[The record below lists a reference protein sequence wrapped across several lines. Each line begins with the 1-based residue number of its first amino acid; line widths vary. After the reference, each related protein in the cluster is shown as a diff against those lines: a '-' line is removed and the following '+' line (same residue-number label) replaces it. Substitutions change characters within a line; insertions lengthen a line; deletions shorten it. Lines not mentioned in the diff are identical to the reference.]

1 MGAGPTDA
9 RAAEL
14 PTLDRVDLF
23 ADTSR
28 RGIELCR
35 VYGDRMDDWLAGLF
49 DLAAHGASGVA
60 LLAVGGYGRREMSPQ
75 SDIDVLLLHTGVK
88 DVAAVAERIWYP
100 IWDEG
105 LKLGHSVRTAREAL
119 ALAADDLDT
128 ATSLVTIRHL
138 AGDPT
143 MTADLAERAIAL
155 WRKRATRWL
164 LEISSRVRQRQEEA
178 GEVAFLLEP
187 DLKEGR
193 GGLRDVHAIRW
204 AELAQAVM
212 LEGDDAVLA
221 RDHDVLLA
229 ARVELH
235 RATGRPGNRLLLE
248 EQDAVAEALGYEDA
262 DALMRAVSEAARSI
276 AWTSDEVW
284 ERVESS
290 IKGPRGW
297 RMSRDRPLAQGV
309 VLREGRVSITADAD
323 PDADVLLFLRV
334 AVAAA
339 EADSRIERATLDR
352 LAAAAAAAPDLPTPW
367 SDETRAL
374 FTRLLS
380 AGRPAIDV
388 IETLDQRGLFVRI
401 LPEWEPVRSRPQRN
415 AFHRFTVDRH
425 LCETAANA
433 SALVDRVE
441 RPDLLVVGALLHDI
455 GKGYPG
461 DHTEV
466 GIVVVR
472 SIGERMG
479 YPDEDI
485 AVLQDMVRHHLLLPD
500 VATRRDLSDEG
511 TVRFVAEQVG
521 SLSLL
526 RILGA
531 LTEADSLATGPAA
544 WSSWKAELLAELGA
558 RAAHVLAG
566 GQPADGAI
574 GGGFPTPEQLARLA
588 EGRRIIE
595 GLDDQLMVVAPD
607 RAGLFSRVAAALA
620 LNGLDVLSAAAHT
633 DDAGMALESYRVES
647 SLGSVI
653 PWDRVIADVE
663 KALDGR
669 LALEAR
675 LRERARVY
683 ARHQPTL
690 ASPSEPK
697 VTFDNVLSDSA
708 TVVEVR
714 APDEIGVL
722 YRITRAVAE
731 LDLDIRSAKVQSI
744 DLDVLDSFYVRD
756 RDGHKVVDP
765 DYLRELERSI
775 LAAL

>member
-1 MGAGPTDA
+1 MAVS
-9 RAAEL
+9 
-14 PTLDRVDLF
+14 LDRAELF
-23 ADTSR
+23 ADPTR
-28 RGIELCR
+28 RGVELCR
-35 VYGDRMDDWLAGLF
+35 VYSDRMDRWLAELF
-49 DLAAHGASGVA
+49 EQAAAGAGGVS
-60 LLAVGGYGRREMSPQ
+60 LVAVGGYGRREMSPQ
-75 SDIDVLLLHTGVK
+75 SDIDVLLLHAGVK
-88 DVAAVAERIWYP
+88 GVATIAERVWYP

-105 LKLGHSVRTAREAL
+105 LKLGHSVRTMKEAL

-128 ATSLVTIRHL
+128 ATALVTVRHL
-138 AGDPT
+138 AGDAALT
-143 MTADLAERAIAL
+143 SDLEERAVAL
-155 WRKRATRWL
+155 WRKRAGRWL
-164 LEISSRVRQRQEEA
+164 REISKRVRQRQADA

-212 LEGDDAVLA
+212 LEGDDAVL
-221 RDHDVLLA
+221 DHNHDVLLST
-229 ARVELH
+229 RVELH
-235 RATGRPGNRLLLE
+235 RLTGRPGNRLLLE
-248 EQDAVAEALGYEDA
+248 EQDAVATALGYPDA
-262 DALMRAVSEAARSI
+262 DVLMQAVSSAARSI

-284 ERVESS
+284 ERVDSS
-290 IKGPRGW
+290 LDGPRGW
-297 RMSRDRPLAQGV
+297 RVSRDRVLAAGV
-309 VLREGRVSITADAD
+309 VQREGRVSITADAD
-323 PDADVLLFLRV
+323 PDGDVLLVLRV

-339 EADSRIERATLDR
+339 EAGVRIDRTTLDR
-352 LAAAAAAAPDLPTPW
+352 LAAAATELPTPW
-367 SDETRAL
+367 TDETRQL
-374 FTRLLS
+374 FARLLG

-401 LPEWEPVRSRPQRN
+401 LPEWEPVRCKPQRN

-433 SALVDRVE
+433 SVLVDRVD

-466 GIVVVR
+466 GIGVVR
-472 SIGERMG
+472 SVGERMG
-479 YPDEDI
+479 YPVEDI
-485 AVLQDMVRHHLLLPD
+485 EILQDMVRHHLLLPD
-500 VATRRDLSDEG
+500 VATRRDLADEG
-511 TVRFVAEQVG
+511 TVRFVAERIG

-544 WSSWKAELLAELGA
+544 WSTWKAELLAELCA
-558 RAAHVLAG
+558 RTAHVLG
-566 GQPADGAI
+566 GGHGASSS
-574 GGGFPTPEQLARLA
+574 GGGFPTAEQLVRLG

-595 GLDDQLMVVAPD
+595 GLDDELTVMAPD
-607 RAGLFSRVAAALA
+607 RSGLFSRVAAALS
-620 LNGLDVLSAAAHT
+620 LNGLDVLAAAAHT
-633 DDAGMALESYRVES
+633 DDAGMALETYRVES
-647 SLGSVI
+647 SLGPVI
-653 PWDRVIADVE
+653 PWDRVIGDVE
-663 KALDGR
+663 KALDGK

-683 ARHQPTL
+683 ARREPTL
-690 ASPSEPK
+690 AAPSAPS
-697 VTFDNVLSDSA
+697 VTFDNELSDTA

-722 YRITRAVAE
+722 YRITRAIAE

-756 RDGHKVVDP
+756 RHGAKVSDS
-765 DYLRELERSI
+765 DHLRELERAI

>member
-1 MGAGPTDA
+1 MAVS
-9 RAAEL
+9 
-14 PTLDRVDLF
+14 LDRAELF
-23 ADTSR
+23 ADPTL
-28 RGIELCR
+28 RGVELCR
-35 VYGDRMDDWLAGLF
+35 VYSDRMDQWLAGLF
-49 DLAAHGASGVA
+49 TQAASGAGGVS
-60 LLAVGGYGRREMSPQ
+60 LVAVGGYGRREMSPQ
-75 SDIDVLLLHTGVK
+75 SDIDVLLLHAGVK
-88 DVAAVAERIWYP
+88 GVATIAERVWYP

-105 LKLGHSVRTAREAL
+105 LKLGHSVRTTKEAL

-128 ATSLVTIRHL
+128 ATSLVTVRHL
-138 AGDPT
+138 AGDAAL
-143 MTADLAERAIAL
+143 TAELAERAVAL
-155 WRKRATRWL
+155 WRKRAGRWL
-164 LEISSRVRQRQEEA
+164 REISKRVRQRQADA

-204 AELAQAVM
+204 AELAQTVM

-221 RDHDVLLA
+221 HNHDVLLST
-229 ARVELH
+229 RVELH
-235 RATGRPGNRLLLE
+235 RLTGRPGNRLLIE
-248 EQDAVAEALGYEDA
+248 EQDGVAAALGYPDA
-262 DALMRAVSEAARSI
+262 DVLMQAVSSAARSI

-284 ERVESS
+284 ERVDSS
-290 IKGPRGW
+290 LDGPRGW
-297 RMSRDRPLAQGV
+297 RVSRDRVLAPGV
-309 VLREGRVSITADAD
+309 VLREGRVSVTGDAD
-323 PDADVLLFLRV
+323 PDGDVLLVLRV

-339 EADSRIERATLDR
+339 EAGARIDRTTLDR
-352 LAAAAAAAPDLPTPW
+352 LAMAATELPTPW
-367 SDETRAL
+367 SDETRQL
-374 FTRLLS
+374 FARLLG

-401 LPEWEPVRSRPQRN
+401 LPEWEPVRCKPQRN

-433 SALVDRVE
+433 SALVDRVD

-466 GIVVVR
+466 GIGVVR
-472 SIGERMG
+472 SVGERMG
-479 YPDEDI
+479 YPVEDI
-485 AVLQDMVRHHLLLPD
+485 EILQDMVRHHLLLPD

-511 TVRFVAEQVG
+511 TVRFVAERIG

-544 WSSWKAELLAELGA
+544 WSTWKAELLAELCA
-558 RAAHVLAG
+558 RTAHVLG
-566 GQPADGAI
+566 GGHHASSLG
-574 GGGFPTPEQLARLA
+574 GGGFPTAEQLVRLG

-595 GLDDQLMVVAPD
+595 GLDDELTVIAPD
-607 RAGLFSRVAAALA
+607 RSGLFSRVAAALA
-620 LNGLDVLSAAAHT
+620 LNGLDVLAAAAHT
-633 DDAGMALESYRVES
+633 DDAGMALETYRVES
-647 SLGSVI
+647 SVGPVI
-653 PWDRVIADVE
+653 PWDRVIGDVE
-663 KALDGR
+663 KALDGK

-683 ARHQPTL
+683 ARREPTL
-690 ASPSEPK
+690 AAPSAPT
-697 VTFDNVLSDSA
+697 VTFDNELSDTA

-722 YRITRAVAE
+722 YRITRAIAE

-756 RDGHKVVDP
+756 RDGVKVTDP
-765 DYLRELERSI
+765 EHLRELERAI